1 MFELTR
7 KKRYLFSILSGLLM
21 IVSFPYTGSVTPLV
35 FVSWIPL
42 LFIESNI
49 SEKKYRSSK
58 VFIHG
63 LITFVLYNVG
73 TTWWIW
79 NADEGGA
86 IFAFLLNGL
95 IMAFVFY
102 LFHKLKKGFTGN
114 VGYLLLPFFWIAFE
128 YLHYNWELSYPWL
141 NVGNVFSIT
150 SSCVQWYSITGVLG
164 GTFWVL
170 SLNILLFFFIK
181 NKYVKGVEFK
191 LQKQLVIQIFSL
203 LLLPLFYS
211 FVIYFSYSEKN
222 NPIEVVAIQPNI
234 DPYNEKFA
242 DGVDNQKNQLIKICD
257 LADKC
262 ITSKTKFVL
271 APETSIWENFYE
283 EDIKIQP
290 FYNFLINRKSKWK
303 GAELYI
309 GASSL
314 RFFEIKN
321 SSASRK
327 IEGGPGFYESYN
339 SSLLIDNQNQSKIIH
354 KSKLVLG
361 VEKVPFISYIPWLED
376 LVIDLDGASGSLGI
390 EKEPRVLNSNKVTF
404 APSICYESI
413 YGDFISNQVKKG
425 AEAIFIITNDGWWG
439 DTPGYRQ
446 HASFARLRAIENR
459 RSIARSANTGISC
472 FINQRGDVL
481 DQTKWWVSTSIKGKL
496 NLNNELTFYS
506 KHGDWLGK
514 LFLYI
519 SFALIFYEFIKRITS
534 VFSKAD

>member
-1 MFELTR
+1 M
-7 KKRYLFSILSGLLM
+7 S
-21 IVSFPYTGSVTPLV
+21 VSFPFTGSLTPLV

-42 LFIESNI
+42 LFIENNI
-49 SEKKYRSSK
+49 TVKKYRSSK
-58 VFIHG
+58 VFIHA
-63 LITFVLYNVG
+63 LITFVLYNIG

-102 LFHKLKKGFTGN
+102 LFHKLKKRFSFKMGCF
-114 VGYLLLPFFWIAFE
+114 LLPLFWIGFE

-141 NVGNVFSIT
+141 NIGNVFSIIP
-150 SSCVQWYSITGVLG
+150 SFVQWYSFTGVLG
-164 GTFWVL
+164 GTLWVL
-170 SLNILLFFFIK
+170 SINILLFFFIQ
-181 NKYVKGVEFK
+181 NKYVKGIEWK
-191 LQKQLVIQIFSL
+191 LQKRLGFQIASL
-203 LLLPLFYS
+203 LFLPLFFS
-211 FVIYFSYSEKN
+211 LAIYFSYSEKIN
-222 NPIEVVAIQPNI
+222 HIEVVAIQPNI

-242 DGVDNQKNQLIKICD
+242 DEVGNQKNQLVKICD
-257 LADKC
+257 LADKY
-262 ITSKTKFVL
+262 ITNKTKFVL
-271 APETSIWENFYE
+271 APETSIWENFFE

-290 FYNFLINRKSKWK
+290 FYNFLLDRKSKWK

-314 RFFEIKN
+314 RFFKNKN

-327 IEGGPGFYESYN
+327 MEGGNGYYESYN
-339 SSLLIDNQNQSKIIH
+339 SSLLLDNEDQSKIIH

-361 VEKVPFISYIPWLED
+361 VEKVPFISYIPWLEE

-390 EKEPRVLNSNKVTF
+390 EKEPRVLTSNNLTF
-404 APSICYESI
+404 APCICYESI
-413 YGDFISNQVKKG
+413 YGDFISQQVKKG

-459 RSIARSANTGISC
+459 RSIVRSANTGTSC
-472 FINQRGDVL
+472 FINQRGDVSN
-481 DQTKWWVSTSIKGKL
+481 QTKWWVSTAIRGEL
-496 NLNNELTFYS
+496 NLNTEKTFYS

-519 SFALIFYEFIKRITS
+519 SFSLLFYELIKRITS
-534 VFSKAD
+534 VFSKAT